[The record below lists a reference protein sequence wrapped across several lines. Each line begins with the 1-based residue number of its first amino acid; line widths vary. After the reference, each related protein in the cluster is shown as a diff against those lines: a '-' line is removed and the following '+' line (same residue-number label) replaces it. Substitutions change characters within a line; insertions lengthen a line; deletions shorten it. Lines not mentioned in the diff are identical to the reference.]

1 MTILKGVFI
10 VGAKRTP
17 FGKFGGKL
25 KDLSATDLQVIANKA
40 VIEQSKVPVDR
51 IDSVIVGNILHSS
64 SDAGYLA
71 RHAALKSGIPINV
84 PACTIN
90 RLCGS
95 GFQSVIYGAQEIVLG
110 DSQVVLCGGTENMSL
125 APYTVRGNRFGTRLG
140 VDLKLEDSLWAGLFD
155 SYVQLP
161 MAITA
166 ENLAE
171 QYKVS
176 RQDADELALRSQQRW
191 QTANDKGVFRDEIAP
206 VVLKARKGEEQFS
219 VDEHP
224 RAKATIEELA
234 KLAPVFKKNG
244 TVTAGNASGICDG
257 AGAIMLASEKAV
269 NELNLQ
275 PLARLVSYHVSG
287 VDPKIMG
294 IGPVPAIQALLNK
307 NGMSLDQIDLVDVN
321 EAFSTQFVAVQ
332 RALGLDPEKTN
343 VNGGAVALGHP
354 LAASGSRI
362 TANLVYELRR
372 RSARYGVGSA
382 CIGGGQGIALLLERV

>member
-1 MTILKGVFI
+1 MTILKGIYI
-10 VGAKRTP
+10 VAAKRTP

-25 KDLSATDLQVIANKA
+25 KDINATDLQVIANKA
-40 VIEQSKVPVDR
+40 ALEQSKIPTDK
-51 IDSVIVGNILHSS
+51 IDTVIVGSILHSS

-71 RHAALKSGIPINV
+71 RHAALKSGLPITV

-95 GFQSVIYGAQEIVLG
+95 GFQSVVYGAQEIALG
-110 DSQVVLCGGTENMSL
+110 DSQTALCGGTENMSL

-140 VDLKLEDSLWAGLFD
+140 VDMKLEDSLWAGLFD

-171 QYKVS
+171 QYKIS
-176 RQDADELALRSQQRW
+176 RQEADALALRSQHRW
-191 QTANDKGVFRDEIAP
+191 QAAHEKGVFKDEIAP
-206 VVLKARKGEEQFS
+206 VTLKGKKGDEIFS

-224 RAKATIEELA
+224 RGKATIEELA

-257 AGAIMLASEKAV
+257 AGTIILASEKAV
-269 NELNLQ
+269 KELNLT
-275 PLARLVSYHVSG
+275 PLARLVSYQVSG
-287 VDPKIMG
+287 VDPKVMG
-294 IGPVPAIQALLNK
+294 IGPVPAIQGLLKK
-307 NGMSLDQIDLVDVN
+307 NGLKLDQIDLVDVN
-321 EAFSTQFVAVQ
+321 EAFSTQWVAVQ
-332 RALGLDPEKTN
+332 KALGLDPEKSN

-372 RSARYGVGSA
+372 RNAKYAIGSA
-382 CIGGGQGIALLLERV
+382 CIGGGQGIALLLERC